1 MLEVIFYFYH
11 RMPGTS
17 SHTYQGSRGKT
28 ARILKGVLHTIR
40 DRMPLIEAMD
50 ALAQMPLFMK
60 GIFVD
65 QWKYHEKTEK
75 IRSKQ
80 QFNEA
85 VRQRPEIVEF
95 SDFPNDED
103 VINTTRDL
111 ISLMSE
117 HIDEGQMHHIKANMP
132 GEMHPVLDEA
142 MC

>member
-28 ARILKGVLHTIR
+28 ARILKGVLHTVR
-40 DRMPLIEAMD
+40 DRMPLIEALD
-50 ALAQMPLFMK
+50 AIAQMPLFMK

-65 QWKYHEKTEK
+65 QWKYHEETEK

-80 QFNEA
+80 QFIDA
-85 VRQRPEIVEF
+85 VRQRHEIVEV
-95 SDFPNDED
+95 SDLPEGKDM
-103 VINTTRDL
+103 IRATREVL
-111 ISLMSE
+111 SLLSE
-117 HIDEGQMHHIKANMP
+117 HMEEEQMHHIKANMP